1 MWEMA
6 EGAAGT
12 WHGWVFFFPIL
23 NLEYKRA
30 GALGCDTGSG
40 AGGMVLSREPSLLPG
55 VGLFETVLQ
64 GWFRI

>member
-1 MWEMA
+1 MD
-6 EGAAGT
+6 G
-12 WHGWVFFFPIL
+12 FSFFPIL